1 MSAIYILCLEDEP
14 EVLDNVVRDL
24 SEFEDTFPIEAAGSV
39 QEARKIVA
47 DLTVRGDRVGV
58 ILCDHIMP
66 GEDGV
71 SFLVELA
78 DREETVATRKILLT
92 AQAGLESTIEA
103 INKAHLHYYV
113 AKPWKKA
120 ELVQIVKAQMTEY
133 VLGQE
138 SDIRPFLGVLD
149 SERLASA
156 IRQKGLLTD
165 E

>member
-24 SEFEDTFPIEAAGSV
+24 GEFEDTFPIEAAGSV

-78 DREETVATRKILLT
+78 DREETVLVDRLGNQLSRV
-92 AQAGLESTIEA
+92 AG
-103 INKAHLHYYV
+103 
-113 AKPWKKA
+113 
-120 ELVQIVKAQMTEY
+120 
-133 VLGQE
+133 G
-138 SDIRPFLGVLD
+138 
-149 SERLASA
+149 
-156 IRQKGLLTD
+156 LTD
-165 E
+165 RWSGNALRPGAAGASRSSPRRPRARGSPRRARARSGAG

>member
-24 SEFEDTFPIEAAGSV
+24 GEFEDTFPIEAAGSV

-92 AQAGLESTIEA
+92 AQAGIEST
-103 INKAHLHYYV
+103 
-113 AKPWKKA
+113 
-120 ELVQIVKAQMTEY
+120 
-133 VLGQE
+133 
-138 SDIRPFLGVLD
+138 
-149 SERLASA
+149 
-156 IRQKGLLTD
+156 
-165 E
+165 